1 MSPNAPGIPL
11 FWKLC
16 CRLLTLF
23 VLAVSV
29 YGQDGQTDHSSVHP
43 DSKALEYLLPLFTIH
58 GVPKNE
64 DPDNPVTILVNH
76 GSLIGFSKKYNQP
89 LWAAYQV
96 SKVKRDVDY
105 ERFPFFVDDLRLPA
119 ENRIGTETFGNGY
132 DLGHLVPNAATNRQ
146 YAKLSQ
152 MESFLM
158 SNISPQKASLNRG
171 VWQKLE
177 FDILN
182 RYPNAGTT
190 QSPKHHVWVIV
201 GPVFGDNPAFIT
213 RNNGSRVPIPDSFFC
228 ILVRPKRYPY
238 DSPGNADYLTFLF
251 AQEQTANQQISLKFV
266 KSINHIET
274 LAKLN
279 FFPELTA
286 QMEDKIENGV
296 AAQLW

>member
-76 GSLIGFSKKYNQP
+76 GYLIGFSKKYNQP

-105 ERFPFFVDDLRLPA
+105 ERFPFFVDDLRL
-119 ENRIGTETFGNGY
+119 
-132 DLGHLVPNAATNRQ
+132 Q
-146 YAKLSQ
+146 
-152 MESFLM
+152 
-158 SNISPQKASLNRG
+158 
-171 VWQKLE
+171 
-177 FDILN
+177 
-182 RYPNAGTT
+182 
-190 QSPKHHVWVIV
+190 
-201 GPVFGDNPAFIT
+201 
-213 RNNGSRVPIPDSFFC
+213 
-228 ILVRPKRYPY
+228 
-238 DSPGNADYLTFLF
+238 
-251 AQEQTANQQISLKFV
+251 
-266 KSINHIET
+266 
-274 LAKLN
+274 
-279 FFPELTA
+279 
-286 QMEDKIENGV
+286 KIELGRKPSGTVTILDIWSRTPLPIGSTQNCRK
-296 AAQLW
+296 WKTSS